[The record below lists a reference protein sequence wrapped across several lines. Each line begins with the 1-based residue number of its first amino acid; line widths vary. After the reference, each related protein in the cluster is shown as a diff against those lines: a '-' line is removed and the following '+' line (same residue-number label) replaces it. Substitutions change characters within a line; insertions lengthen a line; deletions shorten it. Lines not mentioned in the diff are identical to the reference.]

1 MLSEEAASTVG
12 IPVAKTNNVICPVA
26 TKTNPV
32 ANIADILAPT
42 AFATKTNEDEEWLL
56 TL

>member
-42 AFATKTNEDEEWLL
+42 AFATKTNEDEE
-56 TL
+56 